1 MADLAILEDWGQ
13 EALQMEPTE
22 ISREQPGPQS
32 DHTAVWMR
40 GLYMLILIL
49 AFGFS
54 QSLLA
59 MTAFV
64 QFLWLL
70 FAHEPNRLLAR
81 FGKSLSLWMAQT
93 ARFLTCASEEKP
105 FPWSDWPQAD

>member
-1 MADLAILEDWGQ
+1 LTAI
-13 EALQMEPTE
+13 
-22 ISREQPGPQS
+22 
-32 DHTAVWMR
+32 
-40 GLYMLILIL
+40 
-49 AFGFS
+49 
-54 QSLLA
+54 
-59 MTAFV
+59 V

-70 FAHEPNRLLAR
+70 FSHEPNRLLAR